1 MNSFIVKPAAV
12 TLYIIRSAE
21 CEDLMPYQ
29 RLVYSTIHSDFQYSY
44 NSVVVTPVIAFI
56 PAPFT
61 KDEKVYIGVRVKSV
75 KSEDI
80 ILVTELREVDS
91 EE

>member
-1 MNSFIVKPAAV
+1 M
-12 TLYIIRSAE
+12 
-21 CEDLMPYQ
+21 
-29 RLVYSTIHSDFQYSY
+29 
-44 NSVVVTPVIAFI
+44 IAFI